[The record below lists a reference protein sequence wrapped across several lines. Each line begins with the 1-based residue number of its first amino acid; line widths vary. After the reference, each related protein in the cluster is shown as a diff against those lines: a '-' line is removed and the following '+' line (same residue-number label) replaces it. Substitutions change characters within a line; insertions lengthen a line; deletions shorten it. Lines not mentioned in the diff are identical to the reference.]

1 MCNMGDKTC
10 DTCERRQKA
19 FARGKGC
26 LAFIKK
32 PESCWAWTSDR
43 NWKKKVE
50 QATEDYKA
58 RKGAP

>member
-1 MCNMGDKTC
+1 MGDKTC

-32 PESCWAWTSDR
+32 PDNCWAWTDDR
-43 NWKKKVE
+43 DWERKVRV
-50 QATEDYKA
+50 AVGRYKA
-58 RKGAP
+58 MRGVL